1 MPIDI
6 HGHED
11 IISDAMEKNAKYLE
25 DEIRKAIERGR
36 WTGYRLAKESGV
48 SQAVVCR
55 FINGQRDITLATA
68 SKLVKTLGLELKPKK
83 KGR

>member
-1 MPIDI
+1 LTYI
-6 HGHED
+6 GGSY
-11 IISDAMEKNAKYLE
+11 IISDEMEKNAVYLE
-25 DEIRKAIERGR
+25 KEIRRAIKKGK

-48 SQAVVCR
+48 PQAVVCR

-68 SKLVKTLGLELKPKK
+68 SKLVKTLGLEVRPKK